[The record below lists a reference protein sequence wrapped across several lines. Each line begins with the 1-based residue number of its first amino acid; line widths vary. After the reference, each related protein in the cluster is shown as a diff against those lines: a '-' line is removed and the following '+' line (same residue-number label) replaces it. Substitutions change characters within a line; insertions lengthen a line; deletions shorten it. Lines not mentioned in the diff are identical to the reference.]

1 MKRRNY
7 FQTMAAATRM
17 VAMGMLT
24 TCVLFLTSCSEDGGD
39 NKPDTKVFKEVSGIL
54 SGDVRFY
61 ADTIYLLKGFVR
73 VGEDDGDNIL
83 QTGRLFIDAGTLI
96 LGDRETKG
104 TLVVQRGSQ
113 IFAIGEPTK
122 PIVFTSERAPGL
134 KQPGDWGGVVICGRA
149 TNNIAGGVALLEGS
163 YGAYHGG
170 NDDDDNSGELKYVRI
185 EYAGIAIRE
194 NEEVNSLTMGSVGRG
209 TKISY
214 IQCSY
219 GLDDAFEWFGGTVDC
234 SHLVAYRCLDDDW
247 DVDQGYR
254 GRVQFGLSIKDPNL
268 ADQSGSNGFEVD
280 GPEGGSGGA
289 GFTAAIFSNITVIG
303 PKGNRETPISLQ
315 YQHAAHLRRSNKIQI
330 HNSFFTG
337 FPYGIYID
345 GAVTVTHAET
355 DLLVMKNN
363 ILAAVENWGGSGFG
377 SAGTL
382 YVNATVGTEDVGG
395 EIRGKQHATNPRG
408 TAYRTTSGSFDV
420 QAWFLANNTFLPK
433 WQDAGI
439 DATIFD
445 LGSPK
450 VTPNAGS
457 TLLSGASF
465 TGLTGFEN
473 VAYRGAFGSTD
484 WTTGW
489 TNWNPGATT
498 YF

>member
-1 MKRRNY
+1 
-7 FQTMAAATRM
+7 
-17 VAMGMLT
+17 
-24 TCVLFLTSCSEDGGD
+24 
-39 NKPDTKVFKEVSGIL
+39 
-54 SGDVRFY
+54 
-61 ADTIYLLKGFVR
+61 LK
-73 VGEDDGDNIL
+73 
-83 QTGRLFIDAGTLI
+83 TG
-96 LGDRETKG
+96 
-104 TLVVQRGSQ
+104 
-113 IFAIGEPTK
+113 
-122 PIVFTSERAPGL
+122 
-134 KQPGDWGGVVICGRA
+134 
-149 TNNIAGGVALLEGS
+149 
-163 YGAYHGG
+163 
-170 NDDDDNSGELKYVRI
+170 
-185 EYAGIAIRE
+185 
-194 NEEVNSLTMGSVGRG
+194 
-209 TKISY
+209 
-214 IQCSY
+214 
-219 GLDDAFEWFGGTVDC
+219 
-234 SHLVAYRCLDDDW
+234 
-247 DVDQGYR
+247 
-254 GRVQFGLSIKDPNL
+254 
-268 ADQSGSNGFEVD
+268 
-280 GPEGGSGGA
+280 
-289 GFTAAIFSNITVIG
+289 
-303 PKGNRETPISLQ
+303 
-315 YQHAAHLRRSNKIQI
+315 
-330 HNSFFTG
+330 
-337 FPYGIYID
+337 
-345 GAVTVTHAET
+345 
-355 DLLVMKNN
+355 
-363 ILAAVENWGGSGFG
+363 GGSGFG